1 MARIA
6 YIDESGTSPNSAVCV
21 VAAVIVDPD
30 KEWKKLD
37 HYLRTLMRTHVP
49 EDKQENFSWH
59 ATDLLNGKKGTVW
72 DRNGTYSDFEVR
84 KKILCE
90 LLAARWRVGFSV
102 VWGFL
107 YADVL
112 HSTSKSRADDLHIQ
126 AYANAILGIEAY
138 MREFALSEEVVSLVH
153 EDIPERRS
161 LIRYWQEGF
170 RINKIMAPPGM
181 SELVPTERIID
192 TTHFVEKGPAPL
204 LQYADACA
212 YALHRYLNKR
222 PNAEGLFKAIEGP
235 STEPMPYERHRTGFR
250 ILASHP

>member
-6 YIDESGTSPNSAVCV
+6 YVDESGTSPDSAVCV

-30 KEWKKLD
+30 KEWKRL
-37 HYLRTLMRTHVP
+37 YSYINNLMKTYVP
-49 EDKQENFSWH
+49 EHKQENFSWH

-72 DRNGTYSDFEVR
+72 DRNGHYQDYGLR
-84 KKILCE
+84 KNILCE
-90 LLAARWRVGFSV
+90 LLEARWRVGFSV

-112 HSTSKSRADDLHIQ
+112 DSSSKSRADDLHMQ
-126 AYANAILGIEAY
+126 AYANAVLGIEAY
-138 MREFALSEEVVSLVH
+138 MREFALSEEVASLVH

-161 LIRYWQEGF
+161 LIKYWQEGF
-170 RINKIMAPPGM
+170 RINKIKVPPGM

-212 YALHRYLNKR
+212 FALNRYLNERRDGKD
-222 PNAEGLFKAIEGP
+222 LFKAIEGP
-235 STEPMPYERHRTGFR
+235 RTQPMPDDRNRIGFR